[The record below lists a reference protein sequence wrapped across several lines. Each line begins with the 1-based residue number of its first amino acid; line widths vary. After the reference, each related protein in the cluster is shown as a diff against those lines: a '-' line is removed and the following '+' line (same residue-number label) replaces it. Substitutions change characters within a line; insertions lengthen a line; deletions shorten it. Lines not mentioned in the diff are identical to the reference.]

1 MTDGFVILAEF
12 DLHPGAAA
20 AFLRL
25 VGDNAG
31 ASVRDEP
38 GCRRFDVLVPEG
50 DAEGAAEGG
59 APRIVLYEIYDS
71 PACFDAHLRTAH
83 YAAFE
88 AATKA
93 LVSGRSVRRL
103 GLSEHTKRG

>member
-12 DLHPGAAA
+12 DLHLGATAD
-20 AFLRL
+20 FLRH

-38 GCRRFDVLVPEG
+38 GCRRFDVLVPESETQDG
-50 DAEGAAEGG
+50 TS
-59 APRIVLYEIYDS
+59 RVVLYELYDS
-71 PACFDAHLRTAH
+71 PECFDAHLRTPH
-83 YAAFE
+83 YQVFE
-88 AATKA
+88 EATKG

-103 GLSEHTKRG
+103 GLNEHAKHG

>member
-12 DLHPGAAA
+12 DLFPEAAA
-20 AFLRL
+20 EFLRR
-25 VGDNAG
+25 VRDNAG

-50 DAEGAAEGG
+50 GDQDGTS
-59 APRIVLYEIYDS
+59 RVVLYEIYDS
-71 PACFDAHLRTAH
+71 PESFDAHLRTPH
-83 YAAFE
+83 YRTFE
-88 AATKA
+88 ESTKA

-103 GLSEHTKRG
+103 GLNEYAKRG

>member
-12 DLHPGAAA
+12 DLRPGAVAE
-20 AFLRL
+20 FLRH

-38 GCRRFDVLVPEG
+38 GCRRFDVLVPE
-50 DAEGAAEGG
+50 AEARDG
-59 APRIVLYEIYDS
+59 APRVVLYEIYDS
-71 PACFDAHLRTAH
+71 PACFDAHLRTPH
-83 YAAFE
+83 YRTFE
-88 AATKA
+88 EATKA

-103 GLSEHTKRG
+103 GLSEHAKRG

>member
-1 MTDGFVILAEF
+1 MDGFVILAEF
-12 DLHPGAAA
+12 DLRPGAITE
-20 AFLRL
+20 FLRH

-50 DAEGAAEGG
+50 ETTDG

-71 PACFDAHLRTAH
+71 PAAFDAHLRTPH
-83 YAAFE
+83 FRAFDE
-88 AATKA
+88 ATKA

-103 GLSEHTKRG
+103 GLSEHAKRG

>member
-12 DLHPGAAA
+12 DLRPGAMAD
-20 AFLRL
+20 FLRH

-38 GCRRFDVLVPEG
+38 GCRRFDVLVPES
-50 DAEGAAEGG
+50 E
-59 APRIVLYEIYDS
+59 APDGTPDGTPRVVLYELYDN
-71 PACFDAHLRTAH
+71 PECFDAHLRTPH
-83 YAAFE
+83 YRRFDE
-88 AATKA
+88 ATRD

-103 GLSEHTKRG
+103 GLSEHAKRG